1 MSWLRRRGGENG
13 AGTTRVFFAT
23 DIHGSDVCF
32 KKFLNAGK
40 FFGATH
46 LIMGGDITGKSI
58 VTIRAAGGRWTGHFR
73 EHDYVCTTEAEL
85 ADLVQAIRDAGQY
98 PFVGEDDEIAALA
111 DDAHRAEV
119 FDRVVVEGMQRWMD
133 LAAERLAGTGIQCY
147 VTPGNDDFFTIDAV
161 IRDAPAVH
169 FVEGACVSLDGVH
182 EMITTGYSNP
192 TPWNTERELSEAE
205 MGARL
210 EEMWAQ
216 VKDPA
221 NAVAVIHAPPA
232 QTALDAA
239 PELGD
244 DLTLKGGPG
253 GLQMMHVGSSAVRE
267 WLEQAQP
274 LCGLHGHV
282 HESKATERIGRTLC
296 VNPGSE
302 YTEGLLAGS
311 IIVLGDGQVVSHQF
325 VSG

>member
-1 MSWLRRRGGENG
+1 M
-13 AGTTRVFFAT
+13 FFAT

-46 LIMGGDITGKSI
+46 LIMGGDITGKSL
-58 VTIRAAGGRWTGHFR
+58 VTIRAADGVWTRHFR

-85 ADLVQAIRDAGQY
+85 AGSCRRSATPASTRSSATTMRST
-98 PFVGEDDEIAALA
+98 ALA

-119 FDRVVVEGMQRWMD
+119 FNRVVVEGMQRWMD
-133 LAAERLAGTGIQCY
+133 LAAERLGGTGIQCY

-210 EEMWAQ
+210 EAMWAGVQ
-216 VKDPA
+216 DPA

-232 QTALDAA
+232 QTALDEA
-239 PELGD
+239 PELGE
-244 DLTLKGGPG
+244 DLSLKTGPG
-253 GLQMMHVGSSAVRE
+253 GLKMTHVGSSAVRG
-267 WLEQAQP
+267 WLERGAAAVRPAWARPRVQGDRADRPHAVREPGLGVHRGPAGGQHHRARRRAGGQP
-274 LCGLHGHV
+274 SVREWMTVGG
-282 HESKATERIGRTLC
+282 
-296 VNPGSE
+296 P
-302 YTEGLLAGS
+302 
-311 IIVLGDGQVVSHQF
+311 
-325 VSG
+325 